1 MRSGNPLCITLVF
14 EFTPCSLPPL
24 SPSAPYQGVDILHL
38 HGPTVEDVPAQH
50 DEEEEKAQHHVAHVA
65 EDVVEGTA
73 GKKKV

>member
-1 MRSGNPLCITLVF
+1 METHCVSLWFLSSLHV
-14 EFTPCSLPPL
+14 PCLH
-24 SPSAPYQGVDILHL
+24 SAPGSHASYQGVDILHL
-38 HGPTVEDVPAQH
+38 HGPAVEDVPAQH